1 MQCGETGE
9 TAGKL
14 LEPGDKF
21 GDYTVEKLLGKG
33 GMGAVYLMRAP
44 DGERYAVKVMDA
56 HAAQKN
62 RDFLKRFV
70 REAEFAVK
78 IRHPNLIPVHRVGT
92 DEKTGLCYLVMDYLP
107 GGSLA
112 DRLDKCK
119 RLSIEESI
127 SVVVQVAAALEVAHR
142 HGVVH
147 RDIKPDNIMFDI
159 DGTPK
164 LADLGVAKFTD
175 GAHRTTVTTTGM
187 IIGTPAYMA
196 PEQMMDSH
204 HVDARADI
212 YSLGVVL
219 YEMLTGARPHEE
231 STAVELLAKAIKGE
245 PLPDVR
251 AVRPEISAA
260 LAYVLSLMCAP
271 KPEGRPQ
278 TPHAVVELFRRVE
291 DGTLEIP
298 REILAPCAK
307 RRKRRKLLPIAML
320 AVSLL
325 LGGSALAWMLAMGAR
340 MLAATGE
347 RQASAVTNATAN
359 VTIVTNLVYRENNAS
374 PDFST
379 LDPIRYA
386 KMDDRTLLKELLT
399 IDRDGTIRE
408 KVTRHGGIDSFCRA
422 QGPLSVARR
431 KALVNVFTLRDAF
444 DLMGTPHEIMMDV
457 LDKVRSAPEAV
468 NMSIGSLLAR
478 LPESHRLYE
487 EMTSRKKDPAV
498 IVQSLFVCL
507 CPHPKPKDEQ
517 LEIEP
522 VPASSGGANASTDGE
537 GAVQHGVAGSGGLMA
552 FAKSVVG
559 VVEPV
564 AGSSLTEENSSFV
577 RDDLEM
583 AFGDMGCK
591 VLSRSGVKQLLTD
604 IGATTS
610 SDLMDLNLSQK
621 AKLSQCQ
628 RVEYLIVPILRK
640 LGTKITLLLQAVAT
654 STGEVEQ
661 ERMVRIS
668 GNSLDE
674 ISDRVRHMIVAAR
687 ARVALL
693 TSAFTMEDTPPF
705 LIDSFNTWVRLE
717 LLVSGINV
725 ANMTHFQPEALL
737 AATVQEY
744 VALGRKLRVRY
755 LIQMEIVDFDVKV
768 LRSSVSI
775 ADRRLV
781 KYKYN
786 GYILARMK
794 VVDANDGT
802 TLDVLSIKW
811 DKDLGSSKDVPP
823 ENFRDIYGKQM
834 VTEMVKDV
842 VVPHLVSI
850 PGVK

>member
-1 MQCGETGE
+1 MSVSGMHSGEKGE
-9 TAGKL
+9 AADKL
-14 LEPGDKF
+14 LEPGDMF
-21 GDYTVEKLLGKG
+21 GDYTVENLLGKG
-33 GMGAVYLMRAP
+33 GMGAVYLVRAP
-44 DGERYAVKVMDA
+44 GGERYAVKVMDA
-56 HAAQKN
+56 DAAQKN
-62 RDFLKRFV
+62 RDFLKRFI

-127 SVVVQVAAALEVAHR
+127 SVVVQIAAALEVAHR

-219 YEMLTGARPHEE
+219 YEMLTGGRPHEE

-251 AVRPEISAA
+251 TVRPEISAA

-291 DGTLEIP
+291 DGTLEVP

-325 LGGSALAWMLAMGAR
+325 LGGSALAWMLATGAR
-340 MLAATGE
+340 MF
-347 RQASAVTNATAN
+347 ASAGGHQAASVTNVTAN

-399 IDRDGTIRE
+399 IDRNGTIRE

-457 LDKVRSAPEAV
+457 LDKVRSAPNAV
-468 NMSIGSLLAR
+468 NMSIASLLAR

-487 EMTSRKKDPAV
+487 EMTSQKKDPAV

-507 CPHPKPKDEQ
+507 CPKPKSKAQ
-517 LEIEP
+517 PL
-522 VPASSGGANASTDGE
+522 PASSDGATASKIAE
-537 GAVQHGVAGSGGLMA
+537 SAVRPGVSGSGGVMSFAKAVVGIMEPVVGSSFTEDDSLFVYEDLRMA
-552 FAKSVVG
+552 F
-559 VVEPV
+559 
-564 AGSSLTEENSSFV
+564 
-577 RDDLEM
+577 M
-583 AFGDMGCK
+583 DMGCT
-591 VLSRSGVKQLLTD
+591 VMSRSGMEQLLTD
-604 IGATTS
+604 IGAATS
-610 SDLMDLNLSQK
+610 SDLLNLSLSQK
-621 AKLSQCQ
+621 AKLGKFKD
-628 RVEYLIVPILRK
+628 VEYLIVPILRK
-640 LGTKITLLLQAVAT
+640 LGTKVTLLLKAVAA
-654 STGEVEQ
+654 STGEEVQ
-661 ERMVRIS
+661 ERMIRIR

-674 ISDRVRHMIVAAR
+674 ISDSLRNMIVATR
-687 ARVALL
+687 IRVALL
-693 TSAFTMEDTPPF
+693 TPVFKMVDPPTY
-705 LIDSFNTWVRLE
+705 LVGSFNTWVRLA
-717 LLVSGINV
+717 LLGSGIYV
-725 ANMTHFQPEALL
+725 ASATHFQPEDLV
-737 AATVQEY
+737 ATTDQDYAV
-744 VALGRKLRVRY
+744 LGRKLHVRY
-755 LIQMEIVDFDVKV
+755 LIQMEIADFGIKV
-768 LRSSVSI
+768 LRSSVSS
-775 ADRRLV
+775 AGGRLV
-781 KYKYN
+781 RYKYN
-786 GYILARMK
+786 GSIVARMK
-794 VVDANDGT
+794 MVDANDGSIIKEE
-802 TLDVLSIKW
+802 VLVY
-811 DKDLGSSKDVPP
+811 DTAPGSSNDAPP

-834 VTEMVKDV
+834 VAELVEKL
-842 VVPHLVSI
+842 VVPRLVSI
-850 PGVK
+850 PGIR